1 MARVRV
7 LQVDDPQALGARLRE
22 ARHARGLSLR
32 GLAFP
37 GCTAPYISTI
47 ENGRRV
53 PSLQVLNELAS
64 RLGVTADYLATGR
77 ESALA
82 DRVAEG
88 ELMLRLG
95 ELDEA
100 EAFFRPLAEKGSTA
114 DRLRAVGGLGVVELQ
129 RGNVREGIDLLEQ
142 ARAIDPD
149 RFLVEASLVEAL
161 GRSYA
166 TRSEFES
173 AIALFDEARSRAV
186 TRGDRGAALKQTVLL
201 ANTYIDLGDTGH
213 SHEVLASALNDAGAL
228 ADPRLRASVYWS
240 QARLHT
246 IERRH
251 DLAAEFAERAL
262 ETLRV
267 AEDERTIAFAQQLLA
282 YIEIERG
289 DAAKA
294 LDLLDEAVVTIE
306 RVAEPLERAVFQLE
320 RARALSELSRDEEAE
335 ELLREIAPTL
345 VATPRIDGGR
355 YFVLLAEI
363 YERLGNDEDA
373 LAMLDEASDRLSDHR
388 NPYLVRAYRLKGE
401 ILERLGRQEEALA
414 ALREALAVQEVVP
427 DPR

>member
-1 MARVRV
+1 
-7 LQVDDPQALGARLRE
+7 
-22 ARHARGLSLR
+22 
-32 GLAFP
+32 
-37 GCTAPYISTI
+37 
-47 ENGRRV
+47 
-53 PSLQVLNELAS
+53 
-64 RLGVTADYLATGR
+64 
-77 ESALA
+77 
-82 DRVAEG
+82 
-88 ELMLRLG
+88 
-95 ELDEA
+95 
-100 EAFFRPLAEKGSTA
+100 
-114 DRLRAVGGLGVVELQ
+114 
-129 RGNVREGIDLLEQ
+129 
-142 ARAIDPD
+142 
-149 RFLVEASLVEAL
+149 
-161 GRSYA
+161 
-166 TRSEFES
+166 
-173 AIALFDEARSRAV
+173 
-186 TRGDRGAALKQTVLL
+186 
-201 ANTYIDLGDTGH
+201 
-213 SHEVLASALNDAGAL
+213 
-228 ADPRLRASVYWS
+228 VYWS

-294 LDLLDEAVVTIE
+294 LDLLDEAAVTIE

>member
-7 LQVDDPQALGARLRE
+7 LQVDDPQALGARLRQ
-22 ARHARGLSLR
+22 ARNARGLSLR
-32 GLAFP
+32 RLAFP

-53 PSLQVLNELAS
+53 PSLQVLNELAT
-64 RLGVTADYLATGR
+64 RLGVTSDYLATGR

-95 ELDEA
+95 ELDQA
-100 EAFFRPLAEKGSTA
+100 EEFFRDLIATGSDAE
-114 DRLRAVGGLGVVELQ
+114 RLRSLGGLGVIALH
-129 RGNVREGIDLLEQ
+129 RGDVPGAIDLLEQ
-142 ARAIDPD
+142 ARAIDTD

-166 TRSEFES
+166 TRSQFES
-173 AIALFDEARSRAV
+173 AIALFSEARARAV
-186 TRGDRGAALKQTVLL
+186 ARGDRGAALKQTVLL
-201 ANTYIDLGDTGH
+201 ANTYIDLGDVGH
-213 SHEVLASALNDAGAL
+213 SSDVLAEALKDSAAL

-294 LDLLDEAVVTIE
+294 LELLDDAAPTIE

-320 RARALSELSRDEEAE
+320 RARALAQLGREDEASEVLV
-335 ELLREIAPTL
+335 EIAPILT
-345 VATPRIDGGR
+345 ANPRIDAGR

-363 YERLGNDEDA
+363 YSRLGNDDDA
-373 LAMLDEASDRLSDHR
+373 LAMLEEGIERLADHR
-388 NPYLVRAYRLKGE
+388 SPYLVRAYRLKGE
-401 ILERLGRQEEALA
+401 LLEKLGRADEALV
-414 ALREALAVQEVVP
+414 ALREALTVQ
-427 DPR
+427 DTTADLL